1 MSIFKCHCG
10 NTWDSGN
17 PRNLFDICKKCQRF
31 IYLDGT
37 DITEFEKTHNKEYW
51 ELIDLAKA
59 ARDKGETFDA
69 AGFIEKVLNTPPPPP
84 PPPVTCPKC
93 GSTQIQLVNRK
104 WGLFTGILTNAV
116 DRVCVN
122 CKHKF

>member
-1 MSIFKCHCG
+1 MGEDMIKNG
-10 NTWDSGN
+10 KIMNA
-17 PRNLFDICKKCQRF
+17 
-31 IYLDGT
+31 
-37 DITEFEKTHNKEYW
+37 FEAQTVR
-51 ELIDLAKA
+51 ELVDLAKI

-69 AGFIEKVLNTPPPPP
+69 AGFIEKVLNAPPPPP

-116 DRVCVN
+116 DRVCIN